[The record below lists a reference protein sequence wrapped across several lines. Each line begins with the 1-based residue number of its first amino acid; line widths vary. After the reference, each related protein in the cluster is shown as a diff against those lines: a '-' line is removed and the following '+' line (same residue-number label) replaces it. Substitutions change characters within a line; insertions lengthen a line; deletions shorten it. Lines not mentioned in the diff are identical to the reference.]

1 MDMLKKHTAILALT
15 TLLLNGS
22 FALADAPTSQFGFSD
37 WPYRYESSC
46 AASTSLPTETTVE
59 VVTST
64 PAAQKTT
71 LSGANGNSGVSSTT
85 CAPTAAPTAT
95 PRPTSAPGVS
105 TPAPTQKPESKPT
118 QAPSMD
124 EDYTTEQVR
133 AQEQN
138 AWNLMNSD
146 RAANGLSALPLDA
159 ELSAIARKKSEDMR
173 DKGYFSHTSPTYGS
187 VSDMLKTFG
196 YSFSAAGENI
206 AHHATVA
213 KAHAAFMSSSGHK
226 RNILSSSWT
235 KVGIG
240 VCYDAN
246 GYVYVTQIFAR

>member
-1 MDMLKKHTAILALT
+1 
-15 TLLLNGS
+15 
-22 FALADAPTSQFGFSD
+22 
-37 WPYRYESSC
+37 
-46 AASTSLPTETTVE
+46 
-59 VVTST
+59 
-64 PAAQKTT
+64 
-71 LSGANGNSGVSSTT
+71 
-85 CAPTAAPTAT
+85 
-95 PRPTSAPGVS
+95 
-105 TPAPTQKPESKPT
+105 
-118 QAPSMD
+118 
-124 EDYTTEQVR
+124 
-133 AQEQN
+133 
-138 AWNLMNSD
+138 
-146 RAANGLSALPLDA
+146 
-159 ELSAIARKKSEDMR
+159 MR

>member
-1 MDMLKKHTAILALT
+1 
-15 TLLLNGS
+15 
-22 FALADAPTSQFGFSD
+22 
-37 WPYRYESSC
+37 
-46 AASTSLPTETTVE
+46 
-59 VVTST
+59 
-64 PAAQKTT
+64 
-71 LSGANGNSGVSSTT
+71 
-85 CAPTAAPTAT
+85 
-95 PRPTSAPGVS
+95 
-105 TPAPTQKPESKPT
+105 
-118 QAPSMD
+118 MD

-159 ELSAIARKKSEDMR
+159 KLSAIARKKSEDMR

-213 KAHAAFMSSSGHK
+213 KAQAAFMSSSGHK
-226 RNILSSSWT
+226 RNILGFSWT

>member
-1 MDMLKKHTAILALT
+1 
-15 TLLLNGS
+15 
-22 FALADAPTSQFGFSD
+22 
-37 WPYRYESSC
+37 
-46 AASTSLPTETTVE
+46 
-59 VVTST
+59 
-64 PAAQKTT
+64 
-71 LSGANGNSGVSSTT
+71 
-85 CAPTAAPTAT
+85 
-95 PRPTSAPGVS
+95 
-105 TPAPTQKPESKPT
+105 
-118 QAPSMD
+118 MD

-187 VSDMLKTFG
+187 VSDILNTFV
-196 YSFSAAGENI
+196 YSFSAACENI

-213 KAHAAFMSSSGHK
+213 KAQAAFMSSSGHK
-226 RNILSSSWT
+226 RNILGSSWT